1 MLQWKGTW
9 SCIERR
15 ISWVFSSW
23 GRKLG
28 VPLQLLQGPQGPTCV
43 ASGKSSLHSS
53 CKGALGIPLQLVQ
66 GIGPH
71 LELRLEP
78 KCSSPVLTWIS
89 GFLWS
94 FNRGVRPHFMWR
106 HGTPLPSRGVK
117 GLSGFLSSWHKNLGL
132 FLEVPRC
139 CHTSV
144 YVLSRY
150 SGLQSSQCRGIS
162 LICSGWG
169 NLGVFELRHN
179 SRECTRVSRWDWP
192 PLEGW
197 QQHWHSF
204 TDEAA

>member
-1 MLQWKGTW
+1 M
-9 SCIERR
+9 
-15 ISWVFSSW
+15 
-23 GRKLG
+23 
-28 VPLQLLQGPQGPTCV
+28 LQGPQGPTRV
-43 ASGKSSLHSS
+43 ASGKSSLHLS

-66 GIGPH
+66 GTGPH

-78 KCSSPVLTWIS
+78 KCSSSVLTWIS

-117 GLSGFLSSWHKNLGL
+117 GLSGFLSSSHKNLGL

-144 YVLSRY
+144 HVLSQY

-169 NLGVFELRHN
+169 NLGLFELRHN
-179 SRECTRVSRWDWP
+179 SRECTRVSR
-192 PLEGW
+192 
-197 QQHWHSF
+197 
-204 TDEAA
+204 